1 MSKVKQDKKIV
12 RKPKIS
18 ANKLGEYINS
28 SPSRRQKIV
37 KDQKYPK
44 GFIVTRYNGAKKAII
59 DYFVKGKGD
68 KKAIESEI
76 KNLILGS
83 YNTEFRKKDS
93 QLSIKALEIFVKTN
107 VPSVS
112 EHKTSRLGH
121 NLNKLTIQG
130 VDVSVQPDIL
140 IQGSLQ
146 GSDFIGAIKIHI
158 SKTHPLTEGSGKYVG
173 VLIHRFLESNYSEK
187 VRTDFC
193 ISLDIF
199 TGKYFVAPRSFKSLR
214 KDIEAACNEI
224 RLLWNDL

>member
-1 MSKVKQDKKIV
+1 MERTKKDKNV
-12 RKPKIS
+12 LKPRIS
-18 ANKLGEYINS
+18 ANKLGEYIHS

-44 GFIVTRYNGAKKAII
+44 GFVVTRYNGAKKAII
-59 DYFVKGKGD
+59 DYFVRGKGN

-76 KNLILGS
+76 KNLILKS
-83 YNTEFRKKDS
+83 YNTEFRKKDNE
-93 QLSIKALEIFVKTN
+93 LSIKALEIFAKTN
-107 VPSVS
+107 VPTLSK
-112 EHKTSRLGH
+112 HKTSRFES
-121 NLNKLTIQG
+121 NLNKLSIKG

-140 IQGSLQ
+140 IQGVLS
-146 GSDFIGAIKIHI
+146 GTEFIGAIKIHI
-158 SKTHPLTEGSGKYVG
+158 SKTHNLTEASGKYVG
-173 VLIHRFLESNYSEK
+173 VLIHRFLESNYPQK